1 MEQRIGPYI
10 QPVQTAGTDP
20 AHVPG
25 FPSSR
30 PAEAEETAP
39 GKAAEQ
45 PPEDVVVPPDD
56 PEEAAGSGEE
66 GEQEID
72 GPVFEVSD
80 RRGSITADRTGVRFT
95 LDGEEAEFGWDEIGA
110 VEVDAARFGRRFT
123 VTVYMTT
130 RRWYSAEVTA
140 PAKSHLK
147 EWAAELDVALDAY
160 FEQTEL

>member
-1 MEQRIGPYI
+1 MQVCDGKSAWLQFPDKVVDATRFIAEFERGIAMFGGGWGAYQRVLDGKL
-10 QPVQTAGTDP
+10 AGR
-20 AHVPG
+20 
-25 FPSSR
+25 FI
-30 PAEAEETAP
+30 
-39 GKAAEQ
+39 
-45 PPEDVVVPPDD
+45 
-56 PEEAAGSGEE
+56 GEE
-66 GEQEID
+66 EID

-140 PAKSHLK
+140 PAKSHLR